1 MRLAMTDLCPHAF
14 LVSEEGHAGCHDRPP
29 PPPVRKVHANSTKP
43 ATQQLAVASRK
54 KQAEYWPL
62 HASFAACQVRTL
74 MQCAVVSSEIIAIA
88 LK

>member
-1 MRLAMTDLCPHAF
+1 MRIAMTDLCPHAF

-54 KQAEYWPL
+54 KQAEYWPP
-62 HASFAACQVRTL
+62 ACQFCSMPVRTL